1 MATIVRTG
9 GGGGGAGNTEYY
21 YMYATEYHN
30 KFQVGKKDG
39 TKYPT
44 GGFSDGGM
52 KGVYQINTGSHTK
65 MRITG
70 YAYQNYGSGNAVCV
84 QYDSD
89 NSKIFES
96 TAHPKAFDTGVIN
109 CKSNSVINLYG
120 EGWSSSDRAFVYI
133 GVTLF

>member
-9 GGGGGAGNTEYY
+9 GSGAGNTEYY
-21 YMYATEYHN
+21 YMYATEHGL
-30 KFQVGKKDG
+30 FQVGKKDG
-39 TKYPT
+39 TKYPPA
-44 GGFSDGGM
+44 GVSDGGM

-70 YAYQNYGSGNAVCV
+70 CAYQNYGSENAVCV

-96 TAHPKAFDTGVIN
+96 TAHPNAFDTGVIN
-109 CKSNSVINLYG
+109 CKSNSVINLFG
-120 EGWSSSDRAFVYI
+120 DGWSSGDGTFVYI

>member
-21 YMYATEYHN
+21 YMYATEKHN
-30 KFQVGKKDG
+30 LFQVGKKDG
-39 TKYPT
+39 TKYPP
-44 GGFSDGGM
+44 DGGM
-52 KGVYQINTGSHTK
+52 TGVYQINTGSHTK

-70 YAYQNYGSGNAVCV
+70 CARQNYGTENAVCV

-96 TAHPKAFDTGVIN
+96 TVHPGAFDTGVIN
-109 CKSNSVINLYG
+109 CKPNSVINLFGY
-120 EGWSSSDRAFVYI
+120 GWSSNDRAFVYI

>member
-1 MATIVRTG
+1 MATIIRV
-9 GGGGGAGNTEYY
+9 GGGAGNTEYY
-21 YMYATEYHN
+21 YMYATEYN
-30 KFQVGKKDG
+30 NLFKVGKKGG
-39 TKYPT
+39 TKYPPAGT
-44 GGFSDGGM
+44 SDCGM
-52 KGVYQINTGSHTK
+52 KGEYQINTGSHTK

-70 YAYQNYGSGNAVCV
+70 CAYQNYGSENAVCV

-96 TAHPKAFDTGVIN
+96 TAHPIAFDTGVIN

-120 EGWSSSDRAFVYI
+120 EGQSSSDRAFVYI

>member
-21 YMYATEYHN
+21 YMCAAIYHN
-30 KFQVGKKDG
+30 LFEVGKKDG
-39 TKYPT
+39 TKYPHGT
-44 GGFSDGGM
+44 SDGGM
-52 KGVYQINTGSHTK
+52 TGVYQINTGSHTK

-70 YAYQNYGSGNAVCV
+70 YARQNYGTENAVCV

-96 TAHPKAFDTGVIN
+96 TAHPDAFDTGVIN
-109 CKSNSVINLYG
+109 CKSNSVINLFGY
-120 EGWSSSDRAFVYI
+120 GWSSQDIAFVYI